1 MKTPATRAILA
12 QEPTMT
18 NRPQVYIAG
27 PLFTPG
33 QRALLEDID
42 RLCRA
47 VGFATYLPHR
57 DAGVFDRD
65 GDSRP
70 FFEGDLRA
78 LEQAALVVAVLDGC
92 DVDSGTAWELGYAY
106 ALGRP
111 LLGYLT
117 DVRIARPRAQ
127 INPMIYHSLTA
138 LSTDLTDLRTHLEAL
153 WAAQGP
159 TTRKE

>member
-1 MKTPATRAILA
+1 
-12 QEPTMT
+12 MT
-18 NRPQVYIAG
+18 ARPKVYVAG

-42 RLCRA
+42 ALCRE
-47 VGFATYLPHR
+47 VGFDTYLPHR

-78 LEQAALVVAVLDGC
+78 LEEAALVVAVLDGC
-92 DVDSGTAWELGYAY
+92 DVDSGTAWEMGYAY

-117 DVRIARPRAQ
+117 DVRIARPRTQ
-127 INPMIYHSLTA
+127 INPMIYNSLA
-138 LSTDLTDLRTHLEAL
+138 GLATDRTQLRRLLAAQ
-153 WAAQGP
+153 WAALNP
-159 TTRKE
+159 PKE

>member
-1 MKTPATRAILA
+1 MPPTP
-12 QEPTMT
+12 E
-18 NRPQVYIAG
+18 VYIAG

-33 QRALLEDID
+33 QRQMLEAID
-42 RLCRA
+42 ALCREI
-47 VGFATYLPHR
+47 GFATYLPHR

-78 LEQAALVVAVLDGC
+78 LQRAALVVAVLDGC

-111 LLGYLT
+111 LVGYLT

-127 INPMIYHSLTA
+127 LNPMIFNALTGLATRWEDLAA
-138 LSTDLTDLRTHLEAL
+138 LLRDQ
-153 WAAQGP
+153 WAAL
-159 TTRKE
+159 R

>member
-1 MKTPATRAILA
+1 
-12 QEPTMT
+12 MT
-18 NRPQVYIAG
+18 ESPKVYVAG

-42 RLCRA
+42 ALCRE

-78 LEQAALVVAVLDGC
+78 LEEAALVVAVLDGC
-92 DVDSGTAWELGYAY
+92 DVDSGTAWEMGYAY

-127 INPMIYHSLTA
+127 INPMIYNSLAGLATDLEGLRSLLEAQWAALTA
-138 LSTDLTDLRTHLEAL
+138 A
-153 WAAQGP
+153 
-159 TTRKE
+159 RKE